1 MSHHRK
7 PLELNVVDKFAAWL
21 PRIMIA
27 AGLLWSFS
35 SECAEAAEDSVRI
48 RGGKGIYYQIDEGTF
63 SYYEKPRPFGFIMNA
78 PKGMKTW
85 LEESFQRKNLKTIAG
100 ITVATFA
107 LVAVD
112 EQLLAGAKD
121 VGRKLGIAGE
131 NNMRPLFRV
140 SGYPVQGPGD
150 LGSAIY
156 FLGDGITHI
165 SIAFSMLGY
174 GLINDDPRALQTFS
188 GLAEGLITVA
198 VATQT
203 LKHITGRQSPYHST
217 EPGGRWRPFPDQIKY
232 HQDIPSYDAFPS
244 GHLAT
249 AMMTVTVLA
258 ENYPEYTLIRPVGYG
273 LMTLLGF
280 QMMNNGVHWA
290 SDYPLAI
297 AIGYGLGKVAVSHGR
312 KIVPASAVPQALAK
326 QKKDKNF
333 LVLPI
338 LSGSGGGLA
347 MICRF

>member
-21 PRIMIA
+21 PGIMIV
-27 AGLLWSFS
+27 AGLLWLFS
-35 SECAEAAEDSVRI
+35 GQCALAAEDSGQSS
-48 RGGKGIYYQIDEGTF
+48 GGKGIYYKIDEGTF

-78 PKGMKTW
+78 PQGMKTW

-107 LVAVD
+107 MVAVD
-112 EQLLAGAKD
+112 QPLLDGAKD
-121 VGRKLGIAGE
+121 VGRKLGISGD
-131 NNMRPLFRV
+131 NNMRPLLRV
-140 SGYPVQGPGD
+140 GIYPVQGPAD
-150 LGSAIY
+150 LGSALY

-188 GLAEGLITVA
+188 GLGEGLITVC

-203 LKHITGRQSPYHST
+203 LKHLTGRQSPYHSN
-217 EPGGRWRPFPDQIKY
+217 EPGGRWRPFPNQIKY

-258 ENYPEYTLIRPVGYG
+258 ENYPEYTLIRPIGYG
-273 LMTLLGF
+273 LMTVLGF
-280 QMMNNGVHWA
+280 QMMNNGVHWV

-312 KIVPASAVPQALAK
+312 TIVPSSAVPRAVARQK
-326 QKKDKNF
+326 QDKDF
-333 LVLPI
+333 FILPMF
-338 LSGSGGGLA
+338 SDSGGGLA
-347 MICRF
+347 MIYRF